1 VEFRILGPLE
11 VVHEGRSLALGG
23 GRERTLLALLL
34 ISANQAVSVERLAED
49 LWAGRPPEGA
59 NHALRVYVSRLR
71 KSLREAGGDEMLVT
85 QPLGYVARVE
95 ADALDAARFEA
106 LVARGREEAGKGD
119 HQGAAATLR
128 EALALWRGPAL
139 ADLADAPVARAE
151 GGRLEEARFSAL
163 EERVEADLACGR
175 HGELVAELDAL
186 TRAHPLR
193 ERLWAQR
200 MVALYRSGRQAD
212 ALRAYQELRA
222 LLGEELGLE
231 PSAALARLEGAILR
245 HEPELDWPPAG
256 RAAVSPPAPGSLE
269 GVVTFLF
276 TDLVGSTQLLDRLGE
291 DAAEELRR
299 THFSLLRQAVSEAG
313 GQEVKN
319 LGDGLM
325 VAFASPLAALGCA
338 LAVQRGVAEHNRAH
352 PERHLDVRVGLQ
364 SGEAVQ
370 TEDDFFGTA
379 VVVAK
384 RLCDLA
390 EAGQILAGELV
401 ASLVGSRGDFRFR
414 PLGPLVLKG
423 LGTPVPAVAVAWQ
436 RPEGAEAGPE
446 GGEVGQPLLI
456 PLPNFLTGTGRVFAG
471 REDELD
477 RLRVAWKEAEAGR
490 RRVVLLGGEPGVGKT
505 RLAAV
510 LAEELHGEGATV
522 LAGRCD
528 EDLGVPYQPVVEAL
542 RHQVDHTADAYLAAR
557 LGRFG
562 GELTRLVPE
571 LAERAPGLAAPLRS
585 DPETERYRLFD
596 AVAAWLGAVSA
607 DQPVLLVLDDLQW
620 AARPTL
626 FLLRHLVRSPT
637 PMRLLVLGT
646 YRDTELRRDHPLVE
660 LLADLHRDEAGER
673 LSLSGLDETE
683 VLAVIER
690 AAGHDLDEE
699 ERALARA
706 IHTETEGNPFFVWE
720 VLRHLA
726 ETGAVVRQEGRWVAE
741 RPELGVPEGVRHV
754 VGRRLSRLS
763 ETANEVLN
771 RAAVVG
777 ADFEIGVLRAVCGLD
792 EGELVVAL
800 DEAAGARLVEE
811 TGAGAYRF
819 VHALVRSALH
829 DALSATRRTRLHLRV
844 ADAYEEMGGRDAAR
858 LAHHLLASAPLA
870 EQTRT
875 ARACLAAGDRALSVL
890 ADAEAGDWYSRGL
903 AYVID
908 GEEDPGLRI
917 DLLAGLGEAQR
928 RTGDLA
934 SRQTLL
940 DAARL
945 AADHGDVTR
954 LVRSVLANSRGTFSV
969 AGELDEERLELIA
982 TALDIVG
989 PAPSADRADL
999 LALQASEL
1007 LFAGDH
1013 EPVLRAADEAGAIA
1027 ARLDDVAVRARVGL
1041 RRQIACMVPDRVTA
1055 LASESAEV
1063 VRLADATG
1071 DPQLRAMSRRP
1082 APLLGVGALAEARLR
1097 VAEAMDIADD
1107 TGQPGL
1113 RSFAHFYCAVAVDA
1127 LGDHE
1132 EAGRLSQVAFEL
1144 GQAAGWP
1151 DTMLFYVGQMLERW
1165 MFEGQLETLITVA
1178 AQIAAQRPR
1187 VFLTRS
1193 ASALAFALDGRNE
1206 ELEGFLAGLPSVLP
1220 TLPLDIFTLANH
1232 FLCAAAMGFGVEDSE
1247 AAAALYER
1255 LLPYRSLHASF
1266 SLGYL
1271 GPNEVALA
1279 VLARVM
1285 GDPGAALGHHE
1296 AAAVTIEA
1304 CGAARARALNGYQW
1318 ARTLL
1323 AQDAPGNRQRAIE
1336 MAEET
1341 LTYCRTK
1348 GYTTFVTKTEELLAT
1363 I

>member
-23 GRERTLLALLL
+23 GRERTLLSLLL
-34 ISANQAVSVERLAED
+34 LSANQVVAVERLAED

-59 NHALRVYVSRLR
+59 SHALRVYMSRLR

-85 QPLGYVARVE
+85 QPTGYVARLE
-95 ADALDAARFEA
+95 TGALDATRFDA
-106 LVARGREEAGKGD
+106 LVAEGREQAGRSD

-139 ADLADAPVARAE
+139 ADLADAPFAGAE
-151 GGRLEEARFSAL
+151 AARLEEARLSAL
-163 EERVEADLACGR
+163 EERIEADLACGR
-175 HGELVAELDAL
+175 HRELVAELDAL

-200 MVALYRSGRQAD
+200 MVALYRSGRQAE
-212 ALRAYQELRA
+212 ALRAYQELRR

-231 PSAALARLEGAILR
+231 PSAALARLEGAMVR
-245 HEPELDWPPAG
+245 HEPELDWPP
-256 RAAVSPPAPGSLE
+256 RAALPPPAPGSLE
-269 GVVTFLF
+269 GVVTILF
-276 TDLVGSTQLLDRLGE
+276 TDLVGSTQLLERLGE

-313 GQEVKN
+313 GQEVKS

-325 VAFASPLAALGCA
+325 VAFASPRAALGCA
-338 LAVQRGVAEHNRAH
+338 LTVQRGVAEHNRAR
-352 PERHLDVRVGLQ
+352 PERRLGVRVGLQ
-364 SGEAVQ
+364 SGEAVRA
-370 TEDDFFGTA
+370 EDDFFGTA

-384 RLCDLA
+384 RLCDRA

-414 PLGPLVLKG
+414 RLGPLVLKG
-423 LGTPVPAVAVAWQ
+423 LGIPVPAVAVAWP
-436 RPEGAEAGPE
+436 RPEDGETGPE
-446 GGEVGQPLLI
+446 GREAGQL
-456 PLPNFLTGTGRVFAG
+456 PLPPFLTGTGRVFAG

-477 RLRVAWKEAEAGR
+477 RLRVAWKEAQAGR

-542 RHQVDHTADAYLAAR
+542 RHQVDHTPDTELAAR

-562 GELTRLVPE
+562 GELARLVPE
-571 LAERAPGLAAPLRS
+571 LGERALGLAAPLRS

-596 AVAAWLGAVSA
+596 AVAAWLGATSS
-607 DQPVLLVLDDLQW
+607 DEPLLLVLDDLQW

-626 FLLRHLVRSPT
+626 LLLRHLVRSPA
-637 PMRLLVLGT
+637 PMRLLVVGT
-646 YRDTELRRDHPLVE
+646 YRDTELGRDHPFGE

-673 LSLSGLDETE
+673 LPLSGLDETE
-683 VLAVIER
+683 VLTVIER

-699 ERALARA
+699 ERTLARA

-741 RPELGVPEGVRHV
+741 RPGLGVPEGVRHV

-811 TGAGAYRF
+811 TGAGTYRF

-829 DALSATRRTRLHLRV
+829 DTLSATRRTRLHLRV
-844 ADAYEEMGGRDAAR
+844 ADAYEEMGGHDASR
-858 LAHHLLASAPLA
+858 LAHHLLASAPLG

-875 ARACLAAGDRALSVL
+875 ARACLAAGNGALAAL

-903 AYVID
+903 AYVE
-908 GEEDPGLRI
+908 GAEDPDLRI
-917 DLLAGLGEAQR
+917 DLITGLGEAQR
-928 RTGDLA
+928 RTGDAA

-945 AADHGDVTR
+945 AADHGDVAR
-954 LVRSVLANSRGTFSV
+954 LVRAVLANSRGTFSV
-969 AGELDEERLELIA
+969 TGELDEERLELIA

-989 PAPSADRADL
+989 PARSGDRADL

-1007 LFAGDH
+1007 LWAGEP
-1013 EPVLRAADEAGAIA
+1013 EPVLRAADEAAAIA

-1041 RRQIACMVPDRVTA
+1041 RRQVACLVPDRVAA
-1055 LASESAEV
+1055 LAAESADV

-1082 APLLGVGALAEARLR
+1082 TTLIGAGALAEARR
-1097 VAEAMDIADD
+1097 RAAEAMDIADD
-1107 TGQPGL
+1107 SGQPGL
-1113 RSFAHFYCAVAVDA
+1113 RSLVHSYYATPVDA

-1132 EAGRLSQVAFEL
+1132 EAGRLTQVGFEL
-1144 GQAAGWP
+1144 GQAAGLP
-1151 DTMLFYVGQMLERW
+1151 DAMLFYAGRMLEHW
-1165 MFEGQLETLITVA
+1165 VFEGQLETLITVTT
-1178 AQIAAQRPR
+1178 QIVAQRPR
-1187 VFLTRS
+1187 VIFGRS
-1193 ASALAFALDGRNE
+1193 ISALGFALSGRDE
-1206 ELEGFLAGLPSVLP
+1206 ELEDFLAGLPFFLP
-1220 TLPLDIFTLANH
+1220 TVPRDMFWLANH
-1232 FLCAAAMGFGVEDSE
+1232 YLCAAAMGFGVEDPE
-1247 AAAALYER
+1247 AAAALYDL
-1255 LLPYRSLHASF
+1255 LLPYRSLHAAF
-1266 SLGYL
+1266 SVGYL
-1271 GPNEVALA
+1271 GPNEVPLA
-1279 VLARVM
+1279 VLARVL

-1296 AAAVTIEA
+1296 AAAATIEA

-1323 AQDAPGNRQRAIE
+1323 ARDAPGDRGRAVE

-1341 LTYCRTK
+1341 LAYCRTK

-1363 I
+1363 IR

>member
-34 ISANQAVSVERLAED
+34 LSANQVISVERLAED

-71 KSLREAGGDEMLVT
+71 KSLREAGGDEVLVT

-95 ADALDAARFEA
+95 ADALDASRFEA
-106 LVARGREEAGKGD
+106 LVARGRKEAGKGD

-139 ADLADAPVARAE
+139 ADLADAPFARAE
-151 GGRLEEARFSAL
+151 GARLEEARLSAL
-163 EERVEADLACGR
+163 EERIEADLACGR

-212 ALRAYQELRA
+212 ALRAYQELRV

-231 PSAALARLEGAILR
+231 PSAALARLEGAMLR

-276 TDLVGSTQLLDRLGE
+276 TDLVGSTQLLERLGE

-352 PERHLDVRVGLQ
+352 PERHLGVRVGLQ
-364 SGEAVQ
+364 SGEAVRA
-370 TEDDFFGTA
+370 EDDFFGSA

-384 RLCDLA
+384 RLCDRA
-390 EAGQILAGELV
+390 GAGQILAGELV

-414 PLGPLVLKG
+414 PLGPLALKG
-423 LGTPVPAVAVAWQ
+423 LGTPVPGVAVAWQ
-436 RPEGAEAGPE
+436 RPEDAEAGPE

-456 PLPNFLTGTGRVFAG
+456 PLPNFLTGTGRVFVG

-477 RLRVAWKEAEAGR
+477 HLRVAWKEAQAGR

-510 LAEELHGEGATV
+510 LAEELHPEGSTV

-528 EDLGVPYQPVVEAL
+528 EDLGVSYQPMVEAL
-542 RHQVDHTADAYLAAR
+542 RHQVDHTPNAHLAAR

-626 FLLRHLVRSPT
+626 HLLRHLVRSPT

-646 YRDTELRRDHPLVE
+646 YRDTELGRDHPLVE
-660 LLADLHRDEAGER
+660 LLADLRRDEAVER
-673 LSLSGLDETE
+673 LSLSGLDENE
-683 VLAVIER
+683 VVAVVEG
-690 AAGHDLDEE
+690 AAGHDLDGE
-699 ERALARA
+699 ERALAGA
-706 IHTETEGNPFFVWE
+706 IHAETEGNPFFVWE
-720 VLRHLA
+720 VLRHLT

-741 RPELGVPEGVRHV
+741 RPGLGIPEGVRDV

-763 ETANEVLN
+763 EIANGVLSS
-771 RAAVVG
+771 AAVMG
-777 ADFEIGVLRAVCGLD
+777 TDFEIGVLRAVCGLD

-811 TGAGAYRF
+811 TGAGIYRF
-819 VHALVRSALH
+819 VHALVRAALY
-829 DALSATRRTRLHLRV
+829 DTLSATRRTRLHLRV
-844 ADAYEEMGGRDAAR
+844 ADAYEERGGHDASR
-858 LAHHLLASAPLA
+858 LGYHLLAAAPLGEA
-870 EQTRT
+870 IRT
-875 ARACLAAGDRALSVL
+875 ARACLAAGDRALLLL
-890 ADAEAGDWYSRGL
+890 ADAEAGDWYSQGL
-903 AYVID
+903 AFGD
-908 GEEDPGLRI
+908 EDHGLRI
-917 DLLAGLGEAQR
+917 DLLTGLGEAQR
-928 RTGDLA
+928 RTGDGDF
-934 SRQTLL
+934 RQTLL

-945 AADHGDVTR
+945 AADQGDVSR
-954 LVRSVLANSRGTFSV
+954 LVRAVLANSRGTPSV
-969 AGELDEERLELIA
+969 IGQVDEECLALIA
-982 TALDIVG
+982 TALDLVG
-989 PAPSADRADL
+989 PAPSGDRAEL
-999 LALQASEL
+999 LALQATEL
-1007 LFAGDH
+1007 VFAGDH
-1013 EPVLRAADEAGAIA
+1013 ERVLRAADEAGSIA
-1027 ARLDDVAVRARVGL
+1027 AHLADVTVRARVGL
-1041 RRQIACMVPDRVTA
+1041 RRYWACLVPDRVAA
-1055 LASESAEV
+1055 LAAESTDL
-1063 VRLADATG
+1063 VRFADAGG
-1071 DPQLRAMSRRP
+1071 DPQLRVLSRRP
-1082 APLLGVGALAEARLR
+1082 TALLAAGDLAEARHR
-1097 VAEAMDIADD
+1097 MAEAMDIADE
-1107 TGQPGL
+1107 TGQPAL
-1113 RSFAHFYCAVAVDA
+1113 RSLAGFFYAAVIDA
-1127 LGDHE
+1127 LGEHE
-1132 EAGRLSQVAFEL
+1132 EAERLTQAAFEL
-1144 GQAAGWP
+1144 GQQAAWP
-1151 DTMLFYVGQMLERW
+1151 DTFQFYAGRMLVHWF
-1165 MFEGQLETLITVA
+1165 FEGQAGA
-1178 AQIAAQRPR
+1178 AGAM
-1187 VFLTRS
+1187 S
-1193 ASALAFALDGRNE
+1193 AKAFATHPRLVVYQAAWALGLALTGQDE
-1206 ELEGFLAGLPSVLP
+1206 ELAGFLPGLPALLPEVPVDVLWP
-1220 TLPLDIFTLANH
+1220 VTH
-1232 FLCAAAMGFGVEDSE
+1232 FFFAAALGFGVENAE
-1247 AAAALYER
+1247 AAAALHEF
-1255 LLPYRSLHASF
+1255 LLPYRSLHAAYGV
-1266 SLGYL
+1266 GYA
-1271 GPNEVALA
+1271 GPIEVALA
-1279 VLARVM
+1279 IAARVM
-1285 GDPGAALGHHE
+1285 GDPEGALAHHE
-1296 AAAVTIEA
+1296 AAAATIEA

-1318 ARTLL
+1318 AVTLL
-1323 AQDAPGNRQRAIE
+1323 ARDAPDDRQRAAE
-1336 MAEET
+1336 LAEET
-1341 LTYCRTK
+1341 LAYCRTK